1 MKGAKGAMERSY
13 LRPKQRR
20 QLLTLLKALVDS
32 DAIMPEDK
40 PPILVQL
47 LPSPRVPVVALPLLP
62 RLQALGD
69 DDFASKFR
77 FRSFACLRSLHAALQ
92 LQDEIAAEQEI
103 IEAAHSMEGATSP
116 PAKKAKGPMQQLLDS
131 CERSRERQAE

>member
-1 MKGAKGAMERSY
+1 MERSY

-77 FRSFACLRSLHAALQ
+77 CCEATTACQH
-92 LQDEIAAEQEI
+92 
-103 IEAAHSMEGATSP
+103 TSP
-116 PAKKAKGPMQQLLDS
+116 LRHLWLNLVTLRVSSSQRHQRLPVRLPELASADHKHPGEQL
-131 CERSRERQAE
+131 